1 MACPRLFK
9 KLFQNDGASRMLRPD
24 IIPASQDITVSSI
37 VLNQFSTAGEY
48 VITGSK
54 AIIDGYPEDTTDDIY
69 LKVVATGDTATQY
82 YLHDGT
88 LLGRHK
94 DASGTWSDWKEVGTN
109 YDSQITD
116 LDERV
121 STNTTNLSAAV
132 TRIDDVTNW
141 ESTAQMHNNIYRG
154 ANLLDGHFSSIADIM
169 TAVRA
174 GDFSDIY
181 VGDYIPAS
189 YSCSIDETVTSTN
202 FRIAAI
208 NLLNA
213 RSGDWGTTSPNL
225 CIVPDNLGSSYMNS
239 TNTAVGAYVSSYM
252 YKTVLPAYYTALAGS
267 SDTPFYGYV
276 KTTTERLSSD
286 INSSW
291 ISSSYPDWRSP
302 ATVSGN
308 KDYADQNLV
317 LLSEP
322 EVYGCTHFSTS
333 GFNNISA
340 PVQLPMFRLNPNI
353 ITTNGTTWWWLR
365 TVAHTD
371 YFCRV
376 SEIFAGYWGNA
387 SEVGAI
393 RPRFFLA

>member
-24 IIPASQDITVSSI
+24 IIPASQDVTVSSI

-54 AIIDGYPEDTTDDIY
+54 AIADGYPEDTTDDIY
-69 LKVVATGDTATQY
+69 LKVVATGDTTTQY

-154 ANLLDGHFSSIADIM
+154 ANLLDGHFGTISDFIS
-169 TAVRA
+169 AVSA

-181 VGDYIPAS
+181 LGDY
-189 YSCSIDETVTSTN
+189 VTATYDGTN
-202 FRIAAI
+202 TTKYRVAAI

-213 RSGDWGTTSPNL
+213 RSGTWGTTKPNV
-225 CIVPDNLGSSYMNS
+225 CIVPDGCGTSYMNS
-239 TNTAVGAYVSSYM
+239 TNTTAGAYVSSYM
-252 YKTVLPAYYTALAGS
+252 YKTKLPALYKTIGGNSGS
-267 SDTPFYGYV
+267 PFYGHVLSTNESFANATSTSMHSTAYSGYTFAESGWTEY
-276 KTTTERLSSD
+276 TTTLCLM
-286 INSSW
+286 
-291 ISSSYPDWRSP
+291 SP
-302 ATVSGN
+302 VEIYGN
-308 KDYADQNLV
+308 R
-317 LLSEP
+317 
-322 EVYGCTHFSTS
+322 GWGTS
-333 GFNNISA
+333 QAGQETIA
-340 PVQLPMFRLNPNI
+340 VQLPMFAINPAS
-353 ITTNGTTWWWLR
+353 ITLNGTIWFWMR
-365 TVAHTD
+365 SVARSD
-371 YFCRV
+371 GFCV
-376 SEIFAGYWGNA
+376 AGGALGSGWSGA
-387 SEVGAI
+387 SGTGVV
-393 RPRFFLA
+393 RPRFFIG